1 MTAISMRQR
10 TFWLWDSQLLPVE
23 RWSDLDGRKLAQA
36 HLREAGKPTREG
48 GNPAWGAGNPL
59 GLPRG
64 RMSTKQ
70 GWDRLAT
77 NRPFGRSTRA
87 TSWMAPAAFSI
98 SMRAILQTTRSNA
111 PSSSIQRWAA

>member
-1 MTAISMRQR
+1 MTVISMLQR

-59 GLPRG
+59 GLPMG
-64 RMSTKQ
+64 RMSTCSHALYLLSD
-70 GWDRLAT
+70 GLTHLSCRC
-77 NRPFGRSTRA
+77 R
-87 TSWMAPAAFSI
+87 TSEIGCAHLPY
-98 SMRAILQTTRSNA
+98 
-111 PSSSIQRWAA
+111 

>member
-48 GNPAWGAGNPL
+48 GRPL
-59 GLPRG
+59 GLPMG
-64 RMSTKQ
+64 RLSTPLFIH
-70 GWDRLAT
+70 LA
-77 NRPFGRSTRA
+77 NELCFHLEAWQRPRRQQFDICCKDELVA
-87 TSWMAPAAFSI
+87 DHLFDFMF
-98 SMRAILQTTRSNA
+98 
-111 PSSSIQRWAA
+111 QRRQVFN

>member
-48 GNPAWGAGNPL
+48 GNPAWGAGNPR
-59 GLPRG
+59 GLPMG
-64 RMSTKQ
+64 RMSTGTYVFNQTNLFKA
-70 GWDRLAT
+70 GAYVWFRRSRGSYRSCFCLLAFKLALL
-77 NRPFGRSTRA
+77 RY
-87 TSWMAPAAFSI
+87 
-98 SMRAILQTTRSNA
+98 
-111 PSSSIQRWAA
+111 